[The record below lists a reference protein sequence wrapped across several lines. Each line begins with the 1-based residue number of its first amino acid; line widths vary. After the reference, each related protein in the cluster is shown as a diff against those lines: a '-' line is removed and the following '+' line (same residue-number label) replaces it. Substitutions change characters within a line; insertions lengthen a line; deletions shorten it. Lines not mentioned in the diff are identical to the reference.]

1 MQITQLEYL
10 IAIEKYG
17 SISHAARELYTSQSS
32 ISTSIKALESELGV
46 ELLKRGSKGV
56 KLTAEG
62 EYILENAKRVI
73 ENVNNIRDVKE
84 AVEGKICGSI
94 VAAATGHC
102 CMIILGHATINMRDE
117 YPDVEVRLTELGP
130 KQIMQSVIDGSVN
143 IGLFQVNDFNEK
155 SVKSQLEYY
164 KLAWKEIYQSRLVVA
179 VTKTHPLFGK
189 TEITLRE
196 LLDYEIVTGFVR
208 AENLVYWDLFRQL
221 ERLGYKKSITCLGDV
236 MVARFYAL
244 MRDGVLLLPEFAMSL
259 TNDLYSIPVFPIRI
273 REGDYAISYLMV
285 TKDQEP
291 ERVNVLFQK
300 EILDFLEQRTVIEEH
315 Q

>member
-32 ISTSIKALESELGV
+32 ISTSIKALESELDV
-46 ELLKRGSKGV
+46 ELLKRSAKGV

-62 EYILENAKRVI
+62 AYILENAKRVI

-84 AVEGKICGSI
+84 AIEGKICGSI

-102 CMIILGHATINMRDE
+102 CMMILGHSTINMRDE

-130 KQIMQSVIDGSVN
+130 KQIMQGIIDGSVN
-143 IGLFQVNDFNEK
+143 IGLFQVNAFNEK
-155 SVKSQLEYY
+155 SIKTQLDYF
-164 KLAWKEIYQSRLVVA
+164 KLSWQEVYQSKLVVA
-179 VTKTHPLFGK
+179 VTKSHPLYG
-189 TEITLRE
+189 RE
-196 LLDYEIVTGFVR
+196 EVALKDLMDYEIVTGFIR
-208 AENLVYWDLFRQL
+208 AENLVYWDLFQQMERQ
-221 ERLGYKKSITCLGDV
+221 GYKKSIVCLGDV
-236 MVARFYAL
+236 MAARFYAL
-244 MRDGVLLLPEFAMSL
+244 MRNGVLIMPEFAMAL
-259 TNDLYSIPVFPIRI
+259 TNDLYSISIYPIKI
-273 REGDYAISYLMV
+273 KDETYDIKYLMV

-291 ERVNVLFQK
+291 ERVDALFQE
-300 EILDFLEQRTVIEEH
+300 EILDFLEQRKIIEEH